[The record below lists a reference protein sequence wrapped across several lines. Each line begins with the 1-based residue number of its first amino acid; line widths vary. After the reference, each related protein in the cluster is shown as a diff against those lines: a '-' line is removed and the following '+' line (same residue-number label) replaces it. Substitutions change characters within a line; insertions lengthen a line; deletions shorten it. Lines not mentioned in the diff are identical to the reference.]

1 MEIKEIITYEYK
13 TKDGKVFTNKN
24 EAYKHECKL
33 IVWNLEDHAIEVGE
47 YKVLV
52 INTKDDLFKK
62 CKEKGI
68 HTCLDTSG
76 FVDIEKI
83 DKFPCYIC
91 AEYDDDY
98 YQCFYKEISEVIDY
112 HEDILNKLKEITK
125 DN

>member
-13 TKDGKVFTNKN
+13 TKDGKVFTDEN
-24 EAYKHECKL
+24 EAYRHECGL
-33 IVWNLEDHAIEVGE
+33 VVLSLEGHAIEVGE

-52 INTKDDLFKK
+52 INTKEELMAL
-62 CKEKGI
+62 KEIKRK
-68 HTCLDTSG
+68 TDV
-76 FVDIEKI
+76 FVSDIEKI

-91 AEYDDDY
+91 AEYDDDCY
-98 YQCFYKEISEVIDY
+98 YCYYKEISEVIDY

>member
-13 TKDGKVFTNKN
+13 TKDGKVFTDEN
-24 EAYKHECKL
+24 EAYRHECGL
-33 IVWNLEDHAIEVGE
+33 VVLSLEGHAIEVGE

-52 INTKDDLFKK
+52 INTKEELMAL
-62 CKEKGI
+62 KEIKRKTDI
-68 HTCLDTSG
+68 
-76 FVDIEKI
+76 FVSDIEKI

-91 AEYDDDY
+91 AEYDDDCY
-98 YQCFYKEISEVIDY
+98 YCYYREISEVIDY

>member
-13 TKDGKVFTNKN
+13 TKDGKVFTD
-24 EAYKHECKL
+24 EHEPYKHECEL
-33 IVWNLEDHAIEVGE
+33 VIWSLEDHAIEVGE

-52 INTKDDLFKK
+52 INTKEELIAL
-62 CKEKGI
+62 KEIKREA
-68 HTCLDTSG
+68 DV
-76 FVDIEKI
+76 FVSDIEKI

-98 YQCFYKEISEVIDY
+98 YYCYYKEISEVINY